1 MKEVC
6 ETIKLIPQSELV
18 RVFRDSET
26 ASADMDYT
34 FLCFEDVYM
43 KVKEHCDSNTI
54 IIDFGCAYAPQSYW
68 FTDCEK
74 YIGVDLPM
82 MNDVRFHTD
91 NSEMYIMSGQKFIRE
106 VLPAMELD
114 YDHVIA
120 ICSYV
125 PDRELQKLVAES
137 FRYNYV
143 KYCTNVISNRL
154 PPIKKGGSE

>member
-6 ETIKLIPQSELV
+6 ETIKLIPQSELD

-26 ASADMDYT
+26 ASADMDCT

-43 KVKEHCDSNTI
+43 KVREHCHSNTI

-68 FTDCEK
+68 FRDCEK
-74 YIGVDLPM
+74 YIGIDLPM
-82 MNDVRFHTD
+82 RKDIRFHTD

-125 PDRELQKLVAES
+125 PDEELQKLVAET
-137 FRYNYV
+137 FKYNYV
-143 KYCTNVISNRL
+143 QYCTNVISNRL
-154 PPIKKGGSE
+154 PVIKEGGAE